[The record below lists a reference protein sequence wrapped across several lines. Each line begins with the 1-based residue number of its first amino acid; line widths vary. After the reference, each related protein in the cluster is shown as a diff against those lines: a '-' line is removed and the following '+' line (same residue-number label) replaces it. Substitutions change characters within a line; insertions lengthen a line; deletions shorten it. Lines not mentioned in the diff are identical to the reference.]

1 MATLTLN
8 SNNLPD
14 PQVYKITRFFR
25 SSSTTMAD
33 GTIRFDLVSATAKR
47 KFTLQWVAVTDAD
60 RTTLEAAFDDLDD
73 GSQTFTDHLSASF
86 TVTRAEDQD
95 EIEFEHVPT
104 ATSGERWSTNTLV
117 LVEV

>member
-14 PQVYKITRFFR
+14 PQTYKIGRFFR
-25 SSSTTMAD
+25 GSSVTMAD

-47 KFTLQWVAVTDAD
+47 RFTLQWVAITDAE
-60 RTTLEAAFDDLDD
+60 RTILETAFDDLDSS
-73 GSQTFTDHLSASF
+73 SQTFTDHLSASF
-86 TVTRAEDQD
+86 TVTRAEDQE

-104 ATSGERWSTNTLV
+104 AASGERWSTNALV